1 MSSSSFLSSRSPGTG
16 GRTMLKYTVQA
27 APVWPFR
34 SEEMETAERREAM
47 LARQHRSSAPCEGV
61 EPGN

>member
-1 MSSSSFLSSRSPGTG
+1 
-16 GRTMLKYTVQA
+16 MLKYTVQA

-47 LARQHRSSAPCEGV
+47 LGDTYV
-61 EPGN
+61 EIADFVVFGIMCCVLCFAGSICTG